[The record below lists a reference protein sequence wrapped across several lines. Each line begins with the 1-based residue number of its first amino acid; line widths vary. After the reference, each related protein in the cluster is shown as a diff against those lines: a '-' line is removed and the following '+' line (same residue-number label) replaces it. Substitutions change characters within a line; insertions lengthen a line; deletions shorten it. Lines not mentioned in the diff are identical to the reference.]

1 MMGREGQLGRR
12 DNRRG
17 RGHPFTRASTCSG
30 APLRTNL
37 ARPAGCIPAAFA
49 ASALSS
55 PTRHLSGT
63 STIADHPIRS
73 DRSVT
78 LIAGGAVPRLLFVA
92 SEKTSGYRIFSKG
105 HSDRRR
111 PSADRRHERRQGQR
125 SDHLPRQVVRR
136 HRCRRR
142 HGDGDRLHVRPGVDA
157 RGESQAQ
164 AAIGRPFAAPFA
176 RRYRRSNRGRRDH
189 SRAHSQ
195 AGEAQG
201 EAEGERVR
209 DAAHGAQARARVRGP
224 PDGSPLPKLGRD
236 PPARRRDDD
245 HRAGDAPAFGTPRA
259 GCATTTVQGRGV
271 GVGRTRGRRGIGG
284 ERVVHPVPRKDQV
297 HNPARQVARR
307 RRAPARRRQPLQ
319 AHRVHPQPRRH
330 GREVKAPTRRP
341 EG

>member
-78 LIAGGAVPRLLFVA
+78 LIAGGAVPRLLFVVPR
-92 SEKTSGYRIFSKG
+92 ETSGSYRISRG
-105 HSDRRR
+105 PQRSAP

-176 RRYRRSNRGRRDH
+176 RRYRRPNRGRRDH
-189 SRAHSQ
+189 SYA
-195 AGEAQG
+195 
-201 EAEGERVR
+201 
-209 DAAHGAQARARVRGP
+209 
-224 PDGSPLPKLGRD
+224 PLPSRRSAGRS
-236 PPARRRDDD
+236 
-245 HRAGDAPAFGTPRA
+245 
-259 GCATTTVQGRGV
+259 
-271 GVGRTRGRRGIGG
+271 RGR
-284 ERVVHPVPRKDQV
+284 
-297 HNPARQVARR
+297 ACS
-307 RRAPARRRQPLQ
+307 
-319 AHRVHPQPRRH
+319 
-330 GREVKAPTRRP
+330 
-341 EG
+341 